1 MLSSSWW
8 WKQMVIICFC
18 FSGGENGSV
27 FFFDEWED
35 LMKRL
40 YLESP
45 CELLEDSSNIVHFP
59 SLNEIEIIINL
70 DNLCSVV
77 FFYLR
82 LNLFI
87 FSSVRFKRETFSSAL
102 SRREFVLTQQRS
114 QFTTKI
120 IFSANSSSFSL
131 ISTKQHQPEAT
142 QNTKKNLKF
151 IFNGISLIGRW
162 DEFAHT
168 TCFCHRFHVS
178 S

>member
-27 FFFDEWED
+27 FFFWWV
-35 LMKRL
+35 RR
-40 YLESP
+40 
-45 CELLEDSSNIVHFP
+45 
-59 SLNEIEIIINL
+59 LNEEIIFRESMWIVRRL
-70 DNLCSVV
+70 IKYCSFSIVKWNWNYHQFRQFMFSC

-82 LNLFI
+82 LNLLI